1 MLSKMFSVFV
11 FVVVVMSCVLE
22 DSLAIPPPHHL
33 TATSPNPGIR
43 DPKFLNLP
51 FLQTFVTVH
60 VEPESCLT
68 TTDALIGVCSSSL
81 DCSNQGGRSD
91 GSCSNGFGVCC
102 IYEKKCGDTVRTNST
117 YLVNKEY
124 PDTFN
129 DIDNCQYSIYK
140 VNNDVCQLRLDF
152 EPYVFWVQITPRH
165 VPRIPSVLWVQLVPI
180 LLLYVERTPVIT
192 CTWILVL
199 CTLDLGAG
207 NGGAR
212 VNIATTTRNF
222 TRSWRIRVTQLPC
235 SSASRAPPNCLQ
247 YHTEYSGT
255 IRSYNYQNTSGLHQL
270 GDQQYTT
277 CIRTREGFCGIKYMS
292 DHFSLTKD
300 GDAQNSPT
308 SGDQDCDEDFVL
320 IPSVDKNGAV
330 TKKDRYCGSGFDELI
345 TYSKPFEVRLTT
357 DSVEPSSDQLNRGYS
372 IRYTQIPC

>member
-1 MLSKMFSVFV
+1 
-11 FVVVVMSCVLE
+11 MSCVLE
-22 DSLAIPPPHHL
+22 SSLAIPPPRHHL
-33 TATSPNPGIR
+33 TATNPTPGIR

-60 VEPESCLT
+60 VEPESCTT
-68 TTDALIGVCSSSL
+68 TTDGLIGVCSSSL

-91 GSCSNGFGVCC
+91 GTCSNGFGVCC
-102 IYEKKCGDTVRTNST
+102 LYEKKCGDTIRTNST

-140 VNNDVCQLRLDF
+140 VNNEVCQLRLDF
-152 EPYVFWVQITPRH
+152 ETLR
-165 VPRIPSVLWVQLVPI
+165 
-180 LLLYVERTPVIT
+180 LLGPDNTTSCTQDTFSFVGTAGANPTVICGDNT
-192 CTWILVL
+192 DHHMY
-199 CTLDLGAG
+199 LDLGAG

-222 TRSWRIRVTQLPC
+222 TRSWRIRVTQIPC
-235 SSASRAPPNCLQ
+235 SSSSRAPPNCLQ

-270 GDQQYTT
+270 GGQQYTT

-292 DHFSLTKD
+292 EHFSLTKE

-320 IPSVDKNGAV
+320 IPTVDKNGAV
-330 TKKDRYCGSGFDELI
+330 TKKDRYCGSGFNELI

-357 DSVEPSSDQLNRGYS
+357 DSVEPSNDQENRGYS
-372 IRYTQIPC
+372 LRYTQIPC